1 MAAKRIVYLTAL
13 AITLGI
19 SSTSNAELHI
29 EGGPDGYFDCWITWM
44 ERGAGGKAG
53 LECHKITD
61 EWDIKTKEEKR
72 DRLNHFTKCEV
83 RNSGGRSSSRTFLI
97 CETV

>member
-29 EGGPDGYFDCWITWM
+29 EGGPDGYIDCWITWM
-44 ERGAGGKAG
+44 EGGAGGKTG
-53 LECHKITD
+53 LECHKITT
-61 EWDIKTKEEKR
+61 ESDIKAKDEKR
-72 DRLNHFTKCEV
+72 DHLNHFTKCEV
-83 RNSGGRSSSRTFLI
+83 RNAGGRSLSRTYLI

>member
-1 MAAKRIVYLTAL
+1 MTAKRFVYIAAL
-13 AITLGI
+13 MITLGI

-29 EGGPDGYFDCWITWM
+29 EGGPDGYLDCWITWM
-44 ERGAGGKAG
+44 EAGAGGKAG

-61 EWDIKTKEEKR
+61 EYDIKAKEEKR
-72 DRLNHFTKCEV
+72 DSLNKFTKCEV
-83 RNSGGRSSSRTFLI
+83 RNAGGRSLSRTYLI

>member
-1 MAAKRIVYLTAL
+1 MTAKRFIYLAAL

-29 EGGPDGYFDCWITWM
+29 DGGPEGYFDCWITSM
-44 ERGAGGKAG
+44 ESGPKGKAG
-53 LECHKITD
+53 LECHEIANF
-61 EWDIKTKEEKR
+61 R
-72 DRLNHFTKCEV
+72 DPDVKKDSLNHFTNCKIIT
-83 RNSGGRSSSRTFLI
+83 SGGRSLSRTYLI